1 MTIWVPDLSS
11 RSGPV
16 YRALADAIIDA
27 IESGTLPAGMR
38 LPPQRELA
46 WKLGVTVG
54 TVSRGYMEAERLGY
68 LSGEVGRGT
77 YARRPSAA
85 PPAGSHQPGAPI
97 DLSHNALATAET
109 RQALT
114 ARLAGVTPRDIE
126 CLIGYPPVGG
136 HLAHREAIAGW
147 LSQVGLSVRP
157 DDVIITAGA
166 QQALGVA
173 LALFGGGGRP
183 VLMERMTYSLWIDVA
198 RLSERAIEPVE
209 MDAEGMLPDSL
220 EAAARRSGGRL
231 VMLQPTLQNP
241 TNATMSPARRHAIAE
256 VARREDLILI
266 EDDVY
271 GTLPAHRPVALAS
284 MAPERTI
291 YIGSASKCFVPGLRI
306 GWIAAPAQMV
316 PRFAGAVHAHS
327 LGPSGLNAEI
337 VARWIT
343 DGTADRLVQAQR
355 RELEARQQLASE
367 ALAGL
372 AMRGDPGSMHVLLT
386 PPNPWTAAGFALA
399 AESRGIIV
407 VPASRFAV
415 EPESAPESVRISLGG
430 AADRT
435 VLRSALATLAE
446 LCRQMPPNRRAVV

>member
-1 MTIWVPDLSS
+1 MPDLSG

-16 YRALADAIIDA
+16 YRALADAIVDA
-27 IESGTLPAGMR
+27 IEAGTLPTGTK

-77 YARRPSAA
+77 YARRPSAPVA
-85 PPAGSHQPGAPI
+85 VGARQPGDPI

-109 RQALT
+109 RQALVS
-114 ARLAGVTPRDIE
+114 RLASVTPRDID
-126 CLIGYPPVGG
+126 CLVGYPPVGG

-147 LSQVGLSVRP
+147 IAQLGLSVRP

-166 QQALGVA
+166 QQALGIA
-173 LALFGGGGRP
+173 LLLFVGGDRP
-183 VLMERMTYSLWIDVA
+183 VLMERLTYSAWIDMA
-198 RLSERAIEPVE
+198 RLSERGIEPVE
-209 MDAEGMLPDSL
+209 MDDEGMLPDAL
-220 EAAARRSGGRL
+220 EAAARRSGARL

-241 TNATMSPARRHAIAE
+241 TNATMSPARRQAIAE
-256 VARREDLILI
+256 VARRQDLILV

-271 GTLPAHRPVALAS
+271 GTLPEHRPIALAT

-306 GWIAAPAQMV
+306 GWMVAPGQMV
-316 PRFAGAVHAHS
+316 PRLAGAVHARS
-327 LGPSGLNAEI
+327 LGPSGLNADI

-355 RELEARQQLASE
+355 REIAARQ
-367 ALAGL
+367 ALAAQAFRGL
-372 AMRGDPGSMHVLLT
+372 EMRGEAGSMHVLLT
-386 PPNPWTAAGFALA
+386 PPAPWTAAAFAAA
-399 AESRGIIV
+399 AEARGIIV

-415 EPESAPESVRISLGG
+415 EPEYAPEAVRISLSG
-430 AADRT
+430 ALDRAS
-435 VLRSALATLAE
+435 LEPALAVLAD
-446 LCRQMPPNRRAVV
+446 LCRQMPPTRRAVV

>member
-1 MTIWVPDLSS
+1 MTIWLPDLSS
-11 RSGPV
+11 RIGPV
-16 YRALADAIIDA
+16 YRALADAIVDA
-27 IESGTLPAGMR
+27 IETGALPTGVR

-77 YARRPSAA
+77 YARRPNTA
-85 PPAGSHQPGAPI
+85 PLAGTRQPGDPI

-109 RQALT
+109 RQALVGRLSGVT
-114 ARLAGVTPRDIE
+114 ARDID
-126 CLIGYPPVGG
+126 CLVGYPPIGG
-136 HLAHREAIAGW
+136 HAAHRATIAGW
-147 LSQVGLSVRP
+147 LSQVGLSARP

-166 QQALGVA
+166 QQALGIA
-173 LALFGGGGRP
+173 LTLFGRNDRP
-183 VLMERMTYSLWIDVA
+183 VLMERLTYSVWIDMA
-198 RLSERAIEPVE
+198 RLSDRAIEPVE
-209 MDAEGMLPDSL
+209 MDAEGMVPEAL
-220 EAAARRSGGRL
+220 EAAARRSGARM

-241 TNATMSPARRHAIAE
+241 TNATMSLARRQAIAE
-256 VARREDLILI
+256 AARREDLILI

-271 GTLPAHRPVALAS
+271 GTLPAHRPVALAT

-306 GWIAAPAQMV
+306 GWIVAPAQMV
-316 PRFAGAVHAHS
+316 PRLAGAVHARS

-337 VARWIT
+337 VARWIA

-355 RELEARQQLASE
+355 RELEARQQLAAE

-372 AMRGDPGSMHVLLT
+372 DMRGDPGSMHVLLS
-386 PPNPWTAAGFALA
+386 PPEPWTAAAFAAA

-415 EPESAPESVRISLGG
+415 LPEFAPESVRISLAG
-430 AADRT
+430 AADR
-435 VLRSALATLAE
+435 VALRAALAALAD
-446 LCRQMPPNRRAVV
+446 LCRQTPPNRRAIV